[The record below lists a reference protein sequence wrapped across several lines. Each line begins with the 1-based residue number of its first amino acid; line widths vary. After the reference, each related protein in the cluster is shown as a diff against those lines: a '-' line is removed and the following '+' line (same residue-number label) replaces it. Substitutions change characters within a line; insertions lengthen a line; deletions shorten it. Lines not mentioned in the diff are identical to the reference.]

1 MDEITELLRK
11 IGNEVC
17 EGCEGDNAEETEC
30 GVDPNECSRLINAAD
45 HLKDFID
52 KGF

>member
-1 MDEITELLRK
+1 MDEITELVRK

-17 EGCEGDNAEETEC
+17 EGCAGETAEETEC
-30 GVDPNECSRLINAAD
+30 GKDPNECIRLINATD
-45 HLKDFID
+45 YLKDFID